1 MKNREGKW
9 KKCKFIFLIVPEG
22 KKNPKSWGMILRK
35 KGSKEKKNKTEK
47 CPENEPNVAIEWLNI
62 SW

>member
-1 MKNREGKW
+1 MKKMQVYIFDSSRRE
-9 KKCKFIFLIVPEG
+9 KKT
-22 KKNPKSWGMILRK
+22 PKSWGMILRK